1 MSEELGENDPGVT
14 VEEFIAFQ
22 IFFERIDFVKARIFR
37 RSYLDYD
44 EFKELFYEII
54 QGEDYVKKYKVQVAE
69 HICQALFG
77 LLDIDGSGELEP
89 SEVLQFNRNMM
100 GKPMDQQA
108 KDDAAKKL
116 QEFKKQAK
124 QLIQR
129 LTGIQI

>member
-1 MSEELGENDPGVT
+1 LSEELGENDPGVT